1 MLCLPPAVSMFKA
14 HLQMEQPSC
23 WRAGRK
29 HAWRPAERRI
39 CNTVRK
45 RKAVRLGPTALAGN
59 TETAGSV
66 VLGQWSSQEVRG
78 SGHTRDA
85 HSLGAHAP
93 GRVPL
98 TIDNQ

>member
-1 MLCLPPAVSMFKA
+1 MLTSCCEYVQSTSTDGAALLLEGWPQARLETGRKA
-14 HLQMEQPSC
+14 HLY
-23 WRAGRK
+23 
-29 HAWRPAERRI
+29 
-39 CNTVRK
+39 NTVRK